1 MGGAAGAAEGLLP
14 GGAGGG
20 AGAGAG
26 AGAKAGAGAGAGGA
40 GLLVQVPG
48 RVRDA
53 GAALEALGG
62 PRAVA
67 AAAATGADLTFRLG
81 TREGGQRLRGRHEP
95 ACGLFLRVQRGP
107 GGELESRVAGS
118 FSSAY
123 SFGEMG
129 DFVFGGGAGEGT
141 GAGAGAAGTSGRRG
155 GVLPPVFSRA
165 TAPAAGL
172 AEALA
177 PPPGGRARLRR
188 GSAWGAWLRPAA
200 APARG
205 RRGAPAEGGLLR
217 SYQPAWSGKKNKK

>member
-1 MGGAAGAAEGLLP
+1 MGGAAGAAEGLPP

-20 AGAGAG
+20 AG
-26 AGAKAGAGAGAGGA
+26 AGAGAGAGGA

-67 AAAATGADLTFRLG
+67 AAAATGADLTFQLG

-141 GAGAGAAGTSGRRG
+141 GAGAGAGAAGTSGRRG
-155 GVLPPVFSRA
+155 GFSRPSSPGRRLRRRGSRRRSPPPPGGA
-165 TAPAAGL
+165 GAASARKRLGGL
-172 AEALA
+172 AEAGRG
-177 PPPGGRARLRR
+177 PRARKA
-188 GSAWGAWLRPAA
+188 GGA
-200 APARG
+200 G
-205 RRGAPAEGGLLR
+205 
-217 SYQPAWSGKKNKK
+217 

>member
-1 MGGAAGAAEGLLP
+1 MGGAAGAAEGLPP

-20 AGAGAG
+20 AG
-26 AGAKAGAGAGAGGA
+26 AGAGAGAGGA

-67 AAAATGADLTFRLG
+67 AAAATGADLTFQLG

-155 GVLPPVFSRA
+155 GGLPPVISRA

-177 PPPGGRARLRR
+177 PPPGGTGAASARKRLGGLAEAGRGPRARKA
-188 GSAWGAWLRPAA
+188 GGA
-200 APARG
+200 G
-205 RRGAPAEGGLLR
+205 
-217 SYQPAWSGKKNKK
+217 

>member
-1 MGGAAGAAEGLLP
+1 MGGAAGAAEGLPP

-20 AGAGAG
+20 AG
-26 AGAKAGAGAGAGGA
+26 AGAGAGAGGA

-67 AAAATGADLTFRLG
+67 AAAATGADLTFQLG

-141 GAGAGAAGTSGRRG
+141 GAGAGAGAAGTSGRRG

-177 PPPGGRARLRR
+177 PPRGGRARLRR

-217 SYQPAWSGKKNKK
+217 SYQPAWSGEKNNK

>member
-1 MGGAAGAAEGLLP
+1 MGGAAGAAEGLPP

-20 AGAGAG
+20 AG
-26 AGAKAGAGAGAGGA
+26 AGAGAGAGGA

-67 AAAATGADLTFRLG
+67 AAAATGADLTFQLG

-129 DFVFGGGAGEGT
+129 DFVFSGGAGEGT
-141 GAGAGAAGTSGRRG
+141 GAGAGAGAAGTSGRRG

-177 PPPGGRARLRR
+177 PPPGGAGAASARKRLGGLAEAGRGPRARKA
-188 GSAWGAWLRPAA
+188 GGA
-200 APARG
+200 G
-205 RRGAPAEGGLLR
+205 
-217 SYQPAWSGKKNKK
+217 